1 MKLIEVVGDIFE
13 QEREC
18 YVQCISADFKMGLGI
33 AKDFKDRFNVKEKL
47 VNKWGNYQSYFKKDR
62 GGALATTEPLVIS
75 LVTKLNY
82 YDKPTYES
90 MDISL
95 RQAAMLLEAW
105 GVFEVSM
112 PMIGCGLDNLNWD
125 KVKKLIE
132 KNFKDKQMLI
142 TVYKKGADSNG

>member
-18 YVQCISADFKMGLGI
+18 YAQCISADFKMGLGI

>member
-1 MKLIEVVGDIFE
+1 MKLVEITGDIFE
-13 QEREC
+13 DQREC
-18 YVQCISADFKMGLGI
+18 YMQCISADFKMGLGI
-33 AKDFKDRFNVKEKL
+33 AKDKL
-47 VNKWGNYQSYFKKDR
+47 INKWGNYQSYFKKDR

-95 RQAAMLLEAW
+95 KQAAMLLEAW
-105 GVFEVSM
+105 EVFEVSM
-112 PMIGCGLDNLNWD
+112 PMIGCGLDKLNWD

>member
-1 MKLIEVVGDIFE
+1 MKLVEITGDIFE
-13 QEREC
+13 NPREC
-18 YVQCISADFKMGLGI
+18 YMQCISADFKMGLGI
-33 AKDFKDRFNVKEKL
+33 AKDFRDRFHVKDKL
-47 VNKWGNYQSYFKKDR
+47 TTKWGNYQSYFKKDG
-62 GGALATTEPLVIS
+62 GGAIATTDPLVVS

-95 RQAAMLLEAW
+95 KQAAMLLEAW

-112 PMIGCGLDNLNWD
+112 PMIGCGLDKLNWD